1 MRPTTHKHENAA
13 EIEAQATVTNLSSYR
28 TRRHKAA
35 NIAKQPAAANL
46 EARHLRIASH
56 LSTRLESNGPHAV
69 AAALVLLRADGS
81 LDSTSTGLETEF
93 IPLLVRGLTSLAG
106 KLKSPR
112 RTSATSPRQR
122 GNASLAAITTIGFV
136 AATYLNDYAWLDA
149 ALSVA
154 AQVCAARMWG
164 RKD

>member
-1 MRPTTHKHENAA
+1 MRPTTHKHENDV
-13 EIEAQATVTNLSSYR
+13 EIEVQATVTNLTSYR
-28 TRRHKAA
+28 ERRHKAA
-35 NIAKQPAAANL
+35 NIAKQPAATNL

-56 LSTRLESNGPHAV
+56 LSTRLESNGPPAV

-81 LDSTSTGLETEF
+81 LDSTSTGLEAEF
-93 IPLLVRGLTSLAG
+93 VPFLIRGLISLAG

-112 RTSATSPRQR
+112 RPSATPPRQG
-122 GNASLAAITTIGFV
+122 GNASLAAITAIGFI
-136 AATYLNDYAWLDA
+136 AATYVNDYAWLDA

-164 RKD
+164 RKG